1 MNQFASVWFFNQ
13 GWEPHSFQRQAWRAI
28 EKGHSGLLNAPT
40 GFGKTF
46 AIWFGI
52 LAHYYQYQDYR
63 QRKGKQAALHAIWIT
78 PLRALSKEIHKA
90 VSQVSTDL
98 DLDYK
103 IELRTGDTSLS
114 ERKNQRTKPPQA
126 LITTPESV
134 HLLLASK
141 GAADYFGQLAFVVVD
156 EWHELLGSKRG
167 VLVELA
173 LSRLKAINPKLKIWG
188 ISATIGNL
196 SEAQEILLGKG
207 HQGVMIRA
215 TLKKKIKVETVLPD
229 SLERFPWAGHLG
241 IHLLDKVVAIIRQH
255 GSTLIFTN
263 TRSQCEIWYQQLI
276 SHYPEFAGISAV
288 HHGSLSDEVRL
299 WVEDALHRGK
309 LKAVVCTSSL
319 DLGVDFR
326 PVDCVV
332 QIGSPKGV
340 ARFLQR
346 AGRSG
351 HRPHEISY
359 IYYVPTNSLEI
370 IEGDSLKYALKEG
383 IIEQRIPYIRSFDVL
398 LQYLMTLAVGD
409 GFPADRTF
417 DEIKSTHCFASI
429 SRQEYDECLAMLT
442 HGGKTLQAYDD
453 FRRLVLA
460 DGLYRVESRRLAM
473 RHRLSIGAIVSDAM
487 MRVKLMNG
495 KFLGSIEESFISK
508 LNTGDVFWFS
518 GRQLELQHV
527 RNMEVI
533 VRPTTKAKGV
543 VPSWM
548 GGRFSISPDLG
559 TAIRHSFRNI
569 HKARVGSPE
578 LSFLRPL
585 FEEQKVRSALPQE
598 EELLVEYIAT
608 KYGYHLFVYPFDGK
622 LVHEGMAQVLAYR
635 LGKIQPASFSI
646 ASNEYGFELLSSTR
660 YEVNDGMIKALLS
673 PDHLHEDITSGIN
686 VREMAR
692 RRFRDIAGIAG
703 LVFQG
708 YPGKAVKTRHLQANA
723 GLFFSVFEDYD
734 PTNLLLREAY
744 DEVFDFQL
752 EEGRMQLAFE
762 RIANHTIILS
772 CPQQL
777 TPFSFPIFS
786 ESFREK
792 YSNEDWQSR
801 LELLKLQLEGKIG

>member
-276 SHYPEFAGISAV
+276 SH
-288 HHGSLSDEVRL
+288 
-299 WVEDALHRGK
+299 
-309 LKAVVCTSSL
+309 
-319 DLGVDFR
+319 
-326 PVDCVV
+326 
-332 QIGSPKGV
+332 
-340 ARFLQR
+340 
-346 AGRSG
+346 
-351 HRPHEISY
+351 
-359 IYYVPTNSLEI
+359 
-370 IEGDSLKYALKEG
+370 
-383 IIEQRIPYIRSFDVL
+383 
-398 LQYLMTLAVGD
+398 
-409 GFPADRTF
+409 
-417 DEIKSTHCFASI
+417 
-429 SRQEYDECLAMLT
+429 
-442 HGGKTLQAYDD
+442 
-453 FRRLVLA
+453 
-460 DGLYRVESRRLAM
+460 
-473 RHRLSIGAIVSDAM
+473 
-487 MRVKLMNG
+487 
-495 KFLGSIEESFISK
+495 
-508 LNTGDVFWFS
+508 
-518 GRQLELQHV
+518 
-527 RNMEVI
+527 
-533 VRPTTKAKGV
+533 
-543 VPSWM
+543 
-548 GGRFSISPDLG
+548 
-559 TAIRHSFRNI
+559 
-569 HKARVGSPE
+569 
-578 LSFLRPL
+578 
-585 FEEQKVRSALPQE
+585 
-598 EELLVEYIAT
+598 
-608 KYGYHLFVYPFDGK
+608 
-622 LVHEGMAQVLAYR
+622 
-635 LGKIQPASFSI
+635 
-646 ASNEYGFELLSSTR
+646 
-660 YEVNDGMIKALLS
+660 
-673 PDHLHEDITSGIN
+673 
-686 VREMAR
+686 
-692 RRFRDIAGIAG
+692 
-703 LVFQG
+703 
-708 YPGKAVKTRHLQANA
+708 
-723 GLFFSVFEDYD
+723 
-734 PTNLLLREAY
+734 
-744 DEVFDFQL
+744 
-752 EEGRMQLAFE
+752 
-762 RIANHTIILS
+762 
-772 CPQQL
+772 
-777 TPFSFPIFS
+777 
-786 ESFREK
+786 
-792 YSNEDWQSR
+792 
-801 LELLKLQLEGKIG
+801 